1 MTRVEKSAPGLVT
14 WNTAKLQKYLNQFAR
29 AKNGALAKQ
38 WNSWVAERAAK
49 DAFVSRQLSPAA
61 LDSFAEDA
69 LSEMLKLFWAFKV
82 WRKKEVLLAKISSPG
97 MAPIREGL
105 RTLLY
110 GPQSLAERF
119 DLVRKTIPLFGP
131 AAISEILVH
140 YDPQQ
145 FALYNNK
152 VVKAILELAQHLEDF
167 PKSVVTGRHYL
178 RYCEIAR
185 SLLAVVRGQMPEIR
199 DLLDL
204 NLLLWF
210 ICLKLRQPRDETQG
224 ARPDRAASDKRRP
237 ESEDFA
243 HDEIVAKLVRLG
255 QLLGFDA
262 RKEQMTSR
270 GCRIDVIWTV
280 QVARLGEVI
289 YAFEVHRR
297 GSLDSAILNLQRISR
312 EPRVQK
318 VILVS
323 LPQEIDRF
331 RSEIET
337 LEDHR
342 LNKAMAYLTVDDV
355 HRVTTHMESVH
366 TILKSVGIVGV
377 HAER

>member
-1 MTRVEKSAPGLVT
+1 MMQEEGWVPGLVT
-14 WNTAKLQKYLNQFAR
+14 WNTVKLENYLAQFKR

-38 WNSWVAERAAK
+38 WNSWVAERVAK
-49 DAFVSRQLSPAA
+49 DAFVSRQLSLAA

-69 LSEMLKLFWAFKV
+69 LSEMLRLFWAFKV
-82 WRKKEVLLAKISSPG
+82 WRNKEALLAKISSQG
-97 MAPIREGL
+97 MARIRDGL
-105 RTLLY
+105 RMLLY
-110 GPQSLAERF
+110 GAPSLADRF
-119 DLVRKTIPLFGP
+119 DRVTKSTSHFGP
-131 AAISEILVH
+131 AVISEILAH
-140 YDPQQ
+140 HDPQQ
-145 FALYNNK
+145 FALYNK
-152 VVKAILELAQHLEDF
+152 QVVKAILELAQHPEDF

-210 ICLKLRQPRDETQG
+210 LCLKLRQPRDETQG

-262 RKEQMTSR
+262 RKEQTTSR

-318 VILVS
+318 LILVS
-323 LPQEIDRF
+323 LPQEIARF
-331 RSEIET
+331 RSEIES

-342 LNKAMAYLTVDDV
+342 LNKAMAYLTVDEV
-355 HRVTTHMESVH
+355 HRATAHMESVH
-366 TILKSVGIVGV
+366 AILESVGIVGV
-377 HAER
+377 HVDR